1 MTQGAAKTTD
11 FMLGS
16 ATIMLGPQDALFNLT
31 DANSVGLVKNVTTKT
46 TPGFVELTQGIRNS
60 LVYSVMNSNAVGIT
74 AEMYEYTPSNLAYSL
89 SLDGAQFVRQTAGS
103 TLATAY
109 AAPVAPA
116 EVGDDELLLAAVV
129 GLTVDSFVLVHTGK
143 DDNVMIRK
151 IISVDAGAKS
161 IQMDSGLP
169 MALGIGA
176 KVEKVN
182 VIAVGSQ
189 DNAPFLSCK
198 IVGTL
203 ANGDTVPMLFPKVR
217 VKSGLSMAFKTDN
230 FDHIPFELEIYDLVE
245 ADPHFALFQTIGAN
259 GTPAK
264 GMILD

>member
-1 MTQGAAKTTD
+1 MQGSAKTND
-11 FMLGS
+11 FMLGT
-16 ATIMLGPQDALFNLT
+16 ATVMLGPQADLFNLT

-89 SLDGAQFVRQTAGS
+89 SLDGSKFVRQTAMT
-103 TLATAY
+103 TLGAAY
-109 AAPVAPA
+109 VAPVDPA
-116 EVGDDELLLAAVV
+116 VVGDDELELVAVTGFTV
-129 GLTVDSFVLVHTGK
+129 GSFILVHTGNE
-143 DDNVMIRK
+143 DNVMVRK
-151 IISVDAGAKS
+151 ITAVDAVGMS
-161 IQMDSGLP
+161 ITIDTGLP
-169 MALGIGA
+169 FALGIGA

-203 ANGDTVPMLFPKVR
+203 ANGETVPMLFPKVR

-230 FDHIPFELEIYDLVE
+230 FDNIPLELEIFDLVDS
-245 ADPHFALFQTIGAN
+245 DPHFAMFQTIGAN